1 MSRFLDEDDFGDDY
15 FDNDDT
21 DPTPPPTRRRG
32 SWWKNLLAIV
42 ISLAVLVGG
51 GYFVYSKVKDVYQG
65 FTSVSDYPGPG
76 EQDVLVT
83 IPDGATLT
91 DMADVLVQA
100 DVVASKKAFVKAAG
114 SIAGSSGIQPGTY
127 QLKTKMQAADAVTA
141 LMDRANMVNT
151 QVTIPEGLRD
161 SVLTERLSEQTGIPV
176 ADFEAVLADPS
187 QLKLPDWANGKPEG
201 FLFPETYV
209 YDTEPTAAE
218 ILAEMTSHFGTVAD
232 QIAFVNKANSIGVS
246 PYDALIVASI
256 IEKETRDPAYGPDI
270 AQVLYN
276 RLGQGMKL
284 QLDSTVIYAVN
295 SPGTI
300 TTTDDERANPSPYNT
315 YMHEG
320 LPPGPISNPGKNA
333 LESAVNPTHGSY
345 LYFVAVNPD
354 TGETKFASDYEG
366 HSANEAQ
373 FHAWCQANADQCG

>member
-161 SVLTERLSEQTGIPV
+161 SVLIERLSEQTGIPV

-187 QLKLPDWANGKPEG
+187 QL
-201 FLFPETYV
+201 
-209 YDTEPTAAE
+209 
-218 ILAEMTSHFGTVAD
+218 
-232 QIAFVNKANSIGVS
+232 
-246 PYDALIVASI
+246 
-256 IEKETRDPAYGPDI
+256 
-270 AQVLYN
+270 
-276 RLGQGMKL
+276 
-284 QLDSTVIYAVN
+284 
-295 SPGTI
+295 
-300 TTTDDERANPSPYNT
+300 
-315 YMHEG
+315 
-320 LPPGPISNPGKNA
+320 
-333 LESAVNPTHGSY
+333 
-345 LYFVAVNPD
+345 
-354 TGETKFASDYEG
+354 
-366 HSANEAQ
+366 
-373 FHAWCQANADQCG
+373 